1 MKIKVLIIPESFPTD
16 ENPVAG
22 IFIKDQIK
30 ALLPHCEISVFNS
43 NPWYRGQ
50 YEEIEGVQFYDFH
63 LFANRLP
70 TITKPF
76 GYAWW
81 ERQSFRLA
89 RKIPKPDIIHLHGAA
104 MRGKWVE
111 KLAKYW
117 DIPFV
122 VTEHTGPWSAISDRL
137 RIFARAKRTLENA
150 AVVLPVS
157 NHLKQEMIDSGVET
171 KRWEVFG
178 NPVDTEFFSL
188 RKTSLASSRNILF
201 LGRLDDFK
209 GGLRTLKAFHKVAD
223 EIPNFRLTIAGT
235 GQESEMI
242 TKYIADNDLSHRV
255 EFLNESFLREE
266 MKVLFHRTS
275 FLVFPSFFESFGLVA
290 AEAMATGLP
299 VIITDRTGPR
309 DFTNTQVGIAVNP
322 ESVEEIGDAMVKMV
336 GGIDDFSPIEIR
348 RFMEGKYGM
357 DNYSKLVGTSYNQAL
372 RNQRK

>member
-30 ALLPHCEISVFNS
+30 ALQPHCEISVFNS

-50 YEEIEGVQFYDFH
+50 YEEVEGVRFYDFH

-70 TITKPF
+70 TITKPL

-81 ERQSFRLA
+81 EAQSFRLA
-89 RKIPKPDIIHLHGAA
+89 KKIPKPDIIHLHGAA

-111 KLAKYW
+111 KLAAYW

-122 VTEHTGPWSAISDRL
+122 VTEHTGPWSAIADRP
-137 RIFARAKRTLENA
+137 RIFARAKRILEKA

-157 NHLKQEMIDSGVET
+157 NHLKQEIIDSGVKA

-188 RKTSLASSRNILF
+188 RKTSLTAARNILF

-209 GGLRTLKAFHKVAD
+209 GGLRTLKAFYNVAD
-223 EIPNFRLTIAGT
+223 KIPGFRLTIAGT
-235 GQESEMI
+235 GEESEVI
-242 TKYIADNDLSHRV
+242 TKYIADNDLSNRV
-255 EFLNESFLREE
+255 QFLNQSFSREE
-266 MKVLFHRTS
+266 MKALFHQAS
-275 FLVFPSFFESFGLVA
+275 FLVFPSLFESFGLVA

-299 VIITDRTGPR
+299 VIITNRTGSR
-309 DFTNTQVGIAVNP
+309 DFTNPQVGIPVNP
-322 ESVEEIGDAMVKMV
+322 ESIEEIGDAMVRMV
-336 GGIDDFSPIEIR
+336 GEIDTFSSVEIR
-348 RFMEGKYGM
+348 EFLERKYGFGKYSQHVQECY
-357 DNYSKLVGTSYNQAL
+357 DQVIGTE
-372 RNQRK
+372 R